1 MLKKFLFLGA
11 AALAMTATST
21 IAADASR
28 VRLMVPISTSASDD
42 SQPDETSSVSGYGLH
57 YVSSMGVGAGVSS
70 VAVEIGTVK
79 TTANF
84 LDISY
89 TFGESFTTQLA
100 FGYPYGGD
108 LEAEGS
114 DIEFKSISG
123 QALSLNF
130 GYDFG
135 GFEALV
141 GFMSESTKQKYEQ
154 SLEFL
159 GTTITTEG
167 EYERTALHTSAG
179 IGFTF

>member
-1 MLKKFLFLGA
+1 MFKKFIILGVT
-11 AALAMTATST
+11 ALSMVATSA

-28 VRLMVPISTSASDD
+28 ARLMVPISTSAGDD
-42 SQPDETSSVSGYGLH
+42 DQPDETASVSGYGLH

-89 TFGESFTTQLA
+89 TFGDSFTTQLA

-108 LEAEGS
+108 LENEGS
-114 DIEFKSISG
+114 EIEFKSISG

-141 GFMSESTKQKYEQ
+141 GFMSESTKQKYEM
-154 SLEFL
+154 SMEIL
-159 GTTITTEG
+159 GTTFTQEG